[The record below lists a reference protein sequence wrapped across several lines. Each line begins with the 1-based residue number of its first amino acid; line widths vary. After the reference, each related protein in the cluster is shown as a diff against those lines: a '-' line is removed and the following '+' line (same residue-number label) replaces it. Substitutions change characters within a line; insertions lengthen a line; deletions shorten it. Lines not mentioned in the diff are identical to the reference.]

1 MLNIDNFLFSYFQG
15 RAFTCCWWHWGSV
28 SGEVMKTAESRQGCR
43 HENGWDNQKGE
54 SSDGVTQ
61 HSWSG
66 RGHQLDAARHDGRQV
81 GVEATRT
88 SGTEAVAENCHR
100 IKVETRNTGEPV
112 EIKR

>member
-1 MLNIDNFLFSYFQG
+1 
-15 RAFTCCWWHWGSV
+15 
-28 SGEVMKTAESRQGCR
+28 MKTAESRQGCR

-112 EIKR
+112 DIKGKFALIFEQFLMQFFYPEIITSLF